1 MNMLPLSALLWDL
14 QILYLCSARLSE
26 QSQAHFCFCLLTLSS
41 ACGLLCLLV
50 LQQLDGNVIG
60 PKILGNQIGVSG
72 FWIMFSVLV
81 GGGLFG
87 VSGMVLGVPVFAVIY
102 DLLGKNV
109 KTRLKYKV
117 VNHGLESEEKIDV
130 KNDTEENN
138 EE

>member
-1 MNMLPLSALLWDL
+1 
-14 QILYLCSARLSE
+14 
-26 QSQAHFCFCLLTLSS
+26 
-41 ACGLLCLLV
+41 
-50 LQQLDGNVIG
+50 
-60 PKILGNQIGVSG
+60 
-72 FWIMFSVLV
+72 MFSVLV